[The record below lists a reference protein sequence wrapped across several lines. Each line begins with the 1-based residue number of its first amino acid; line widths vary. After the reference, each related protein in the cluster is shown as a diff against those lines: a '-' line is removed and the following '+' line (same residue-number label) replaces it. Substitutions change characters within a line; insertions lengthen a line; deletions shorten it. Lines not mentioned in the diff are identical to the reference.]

1 MFVTACPLV
10 LASASPRRRELLHA
24 LGLRF
29 TCKAAEID
37 ERPLPDEAP
46 TNFALR
52 MARAKALAVAAT
64 EPPAACVIAADTVVV
79 VGEATESGGRILG
92 KPRDHAEA
100 LDFLR
105 LLNGRA
111 HTVVT
116 GLALLAPRRGLDLT
130 CPVQSRV
137 RFGRFEENVL
147 AAYAAG
153 PEPLDKAGAYAVQ
166 GAGAFLVETISGSAT
181 NVIGLPM
188 TELVDILSQHQ
199 LIAPVADMGR
209 VAGQGAAGPASL
221 A

>member
-10 LASASPRRRELLHA
+10 LASASPRRQELLRA
-24 LGLRF
+24 LGLHF

-37 ERPLPDEAP
+37 ERPLPEEAS

-52 MARAKALAVAAT
+52 MAQAKAHAVAAT
-64 EPPAACVIAADTVVV
+64 EPPAACVIAADTVVAI
-79 VGEATESGGRILG
+79 EETGGTGARILG
-92 KPRDHAEA
+92 KPKDHAEA

-105 LLNGRA
+105 LLNGRS
-111 HTVVT
+111 HTVIT
-116 GLALLAPRRGLDLT
+116 GLALVAPLRGLDLT

-137 RFGRFEENVL
+137 QFGRFEENVL

-188 TELVDILSQHQ
+188 TELADMLLQHQ

-209 VAGQGAAGPASL
+209 IAG
-221 A
+221 